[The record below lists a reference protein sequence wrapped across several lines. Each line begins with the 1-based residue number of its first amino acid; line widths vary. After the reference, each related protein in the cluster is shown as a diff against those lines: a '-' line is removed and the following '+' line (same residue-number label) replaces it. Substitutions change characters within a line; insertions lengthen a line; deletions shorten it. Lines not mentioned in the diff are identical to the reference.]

1 MTMVLHN
8 SRFPKYRSRRLRGYN
23 YEKPDNYFV
32 TIVTKNRKPIFG
44 QIKAKSMELNEIGL
58 VVRQSWE
65 WLKNQYDY
73 VELDEFI
80 IMPNHLHGIVVMRN
94 DRCVSRNAPASITT
108 KRKSLDRLIGAFKTV
123 LTKQIN
129 QINKSPGSK
138 IWQRDFHDQIIRDS
152 EDLDRIRH
160 YIKDNPQAWS
170 ANGQ

>member
-1 MTMVLHN
+1 M
-8 SRFPKYRSRRLRGYN
+8 
-23 YEKPDNYFV
+23 